1 LRLVVDTNLF
11 MSALLSKKSLPAH
24 VITLWREGRFD
35 RLTFAEQLDELR
47 RATRCYPKIRAGVD
61 PHRAGRLINQLRDIA
76 IMVEHLPAVAVCA
89 NPDDNFVLAMAHAG
103 AADFL
108 LTGDERDLLVPGT
121 YEHVGII
128 SVRDFLAVAQWRP

>member
-1 LRLVVDTNLF
+1 MRLVVDTNLF
-11 MSALLSKKSLPAH
+11 ISALLSKKSLPAH

-35 RLTFAEQLDELR
+35 RLTSAEQLDELR
-47 RATRCYPKIRAGVD
+47 RVTRYPKIRAGVD

>member
-1 LRLVVDTNLF
+1 VRLVVDTNLF
-11 MSALLSKKSLPAH
+11 ISALLSKKSLPAY

-35 RLTFAEQLDELR
+35 RLTSAEQLDELR

-61 PHRAGRLINQLRDIA
+61 PHRRAGRLINQLRDIA

-89 NPDDNFVLAMAHAG
+89 DPDDNFLLAMAQAG

-108 LTGDERDLLVPGT
+108 LTGD
-121 YEHVGII
+121 
-128 SVRDFLAVAQWRP
+128 